1 VDVLEVKHTL
11 GGEEHTYACRAV
23 EWSPERAVL
32 LYTLTREGRVAGL
45 ALPAGTLTVAYY
57 WSARPYNVYHWIA
70 PGGTTLA
77 YYFNLSGPARIASDR
92 LEWEDLEVDV
102 LVSPDGRP
110 RVLDEDRVP
119 AGAAARLPEI
129 TAARDRVL
137 CDYRSVTEGV
147 EAASRALLAR
157 DPTLLAARPEG
168 A

>member
-1 VDVLEVKHTL
+1 MDVLEVKRTL
-11 GGEEHTYACRAV
+11 RGEERRYTCRAA

-32 LYTLTREGRVAGL
+32 LYSLSHEGRVAGV

-57 WSARPYNVYHWIA
+57 WVDRPYNVYHWIG
-70 PGGTTLA
+70 PDGTTLA
-77 YYFNLSGPARIASDR
+77 YYFNLSGPARIAADR

-102 LVSPDGRP
+102 MALPEGRP

-129 TAARDRVL
+129 AAARDRVL
-137 CDYRSVTEGV
+137 REYADVTPRI

-157 DPTLLAARPEG
+157 DPTLLPGHREHA
-168 A
+168 